1 MLSLILEDDVLDGSE
16 LWITF
21 KSEEAEKKKRTTT
34 NGG

>member
-16 LWITF
+16 LWITL
-21 KSEEAEKKKRTTT
+21 KSEEEEKKKRTT

>member
-21 KSEEAEKKKRTTT
+21 KSEEENKRTTT